1 MLEFNPESVVLV
13 NEMGCVKYYAGLYEE
28 SIRYYRQVLATT
40 PGFALANW
48 GLGRSLTREGK
59 YGEALSV
66 LKKFN
71 AAHGVEVPMILA
83 EIGYVQAVSGDRR
96 AARETIQRLQTMSR
110 TRWVD
115 PYFIAMIH
123 LALHERGETYAWL
136 DKAYIVRSPFLISL
150 ATDPKWSAAQGD
162 PRFQTLWNRMT
173 TRRPSDTAARV
184 STGGS

>member
-1 MLEFNPESVVLV
+1 
-13 NEMGCVKYYAGLYEE
+13 
-28 SIRYYRQVLATT
+28 
-40 PGFALANW
+40 
-48 GLGRSLTREGK
+48 
-59 YGEALSV
+59 
-66 LKKFN
+66 
-71 AAHGVEVPMILA
+71 
-83 EIGYVQAVSGDRR
+83 
-96 AARETIQRLQTMSR
+96 MSR